1 MLYGLSDLD
10 RYHHYDITTME
21 RTARRIRSSMRIY
34 FFIMLFILQK
44 HDYML
49 HYYKDTTS
57 IIRQKSLTFAH
68 KLLHKSFHQAST
80 KEPLI
85 HPKPQPTMH
94 QPHPHSI
101 HANLTKYQSNLQFK
115 NPTPPTSISTP
126 QATKTLPLPN
136 SNSCI
141 KTKRNKSIMPLKNQ
155 TNPYPSQNHTLCIP

>member
-80 KEPLI
+80 KEPMI
-85 HPKPQPTMH
+85 HPQT
-94 QPHPHSI
+94 
-101 HANLTKYQSNLQFK
+101 
-115 NPTPPTSISTP
+115 PTSNASTSSSLNTCKPNQIS
-126 QATKTLPLPN
+126 
-136 SNSCI
+136 I
-141 KTKRNKSIMPLKNQ
+141 
-155 TNPYPSQNHTLCIP
+155 